1 MALLASPAVLLS
13 LAALLIAS
21 LIKVLRI
28 GTRPAGYPPGPPT
41 IPILGNLHQMP
52 TRDAHLQFQKWA
64 KGATSD

>member
-13 LAALLIAS
+13 LAALFIAS
-21 LIKVLRI
+21 FIKVLRI
-28 GTRPAGYPPGPPT
+28 GRRPAGYPPGPAT

-64 KGATSD
+64 KVVIQ